1 MQRNY
6 VALPTGASDA
16 HFILPLGR
24 TGQNNAQCVMDHM
37 EDANAIHQRMVESIE
52 TLLKYTDFDKIV
64 AALDIDESSRADA
77 RRLWA
82 FIDQQTDS
90 IFENF
95 YQKWL
100 TIDITGVYKFRTEE
114 ITALKEKQRRH
125 WEELLS
131 GRLDFNYIATALRVG
146 MVHRDAQITA
156 QFYLIGYSIIKLEI
170 MAIVALKEP
179 DQVQRVRLLRVLE
192 KFVAVD
198 IGLTMLGYNSG
209 SF

>member
-6 VALPTGASDA
+6 VELPARSSNG
-16 HFILPLGR
+16 HFIRPNRSKCAMGN
-24 TGQNNAQCVMDHM
+24 GPM
-37 EDANAIHQRMVESIE
+37 EDANAIHQGMVESIE

-77 RRLWA
+77 RRLWT

-100 TIDITGVYKFRTEE
+100 TIDITGVYKFRMDE

-179 DQVQRVRLLRVLE
+179 DQVQRVRLFRALE

-198 IGLTMLGYNSG
+198 MGLTMLGYNSG

>member
-1 MQRNY
+1 
-6 VALPTGASDA
+6 
-16 HFILPLGR
+16 
-24 TGQNNAQCVMDHM
+24 M
-37 EDANAIHQRMVESIE
+37 EDANAIHQGMVESIE

-77 RRLWA
+77 RRLWT

-100 TIDITGVYKFRTEE
+100 TIDITGVYKFRMDE

-179 DQVQRVRLLRVLE
+179 DQVQRVRLFRALE

-198 IGLTMLGYNSG
+198 MGLTMLGYNSG